1 VLALAGI
8 PWLTWAKWM
17 IPLQL
22 MYLILALVMLAIA
35 CTLQW

>member
-1 VLALAGI
+1 V

-22 MYLILALVMLAIA
+22 IYLVLALALLVPPCVIGWA
-35 CTLQW
+35 